1 MSGLAS
7 VIEVTVASRDVER
20 QVRFCREAFQL
31 EPLAR
36 DAGAVVLGVPGSE
49 CGRLRLVAAS
59 SDPGL
64 PEPKVWETGL
74 RVLGIYSRDVPRTE
88 QLVTAA
94 GGTPKPFMRFEIP
107 SMGGYSEGSVRGP
120 DDLIWFYPCPARPLP
135 SPAFAADAGRL
146 HSELHYVAITLP
158 DVAPALEFFAGA
170 GGMTVVMDQ
179 ETTEDWACDLIG
191 LPHGTSMRMACLAG
205 SDLAPT
211 RLMLTAFSNTTRA
224 TTDPAR
230 TVGIRRMTFGADPA
244 ALQQRLVKAGA
255 TVLGDGLLRGP
266 AGVEIELR
274 KPTTMTT

>member
-1 MSGLAS
+1 MSSLGS
-7 VIEVTVASRDVER
+7 IIEVTGASRAVER
-20 QVRFCREAFQL
+20 QLRFCREAFQL
-31 EPLAR
+31 ELVTR
-36 DAGAVVLGVPGSE
+36 EAGAVVLGVPGSE
-49 CGRLRLVAAS
+49 CGRLRLVTAAA
-59 SDPGL
+59 DPGL
-64 PEPKVWETGL
+64 PAPEVWETGL

-88 QLVTAA
+88 RLVAAA

-205 SDLAPT
+205 SDFAPT

-230 TVGIRRMTFGADPA
+230 TVGIRRITFAADPA
-244 ALQQRLVKAGA
+244 TLQQRLVTAGA

-274 KPTTMTT
+274 KPTTTTT